1 MSRAYCMGAVVPV
14 TSKRVFISSTS
25 IDLPEHRQ
33 KVIDACNQLHLI
45 PDGMKHW
52 PAADSE
58 ALKFCLDK
66 VNQAD
71 VFVGIYAHRYG
82 WIPPGESK
90 SITELEFRWAT
101 HHWRACHTPPLF
113 LFIPRTGSEA
123 ESDRGGVASAAGF
136 SRRRR
141 QDGNGGNCRKS
152 NCNLFHD
159 LNPCLTTPTTGGGGK
174 GSRACPGG
182 A

>member
-45 PDGMKHW
+45 PDGMEHW
-52 PAADSE
+52 PAADAE

-66 VNQAD
+66 VNQVD

-82 WIPPGESK
+82 
-90 SITELEFRWAT
+90 
-101 HHWRACHTPPLF
+101 
-113 LFIPRTGSEA
+113 
-123 ESDRGGVASAAGF
+123 
-136 SRRRR
+136 
-141 QDGNGGNCRKS
+141 
-152 NCNLFHD
+152 
-159 LNPCLTTPTTGGGGK
+159 
-174 GSRACPGG
+174 
-182 A
+182 